1 MASKDPRIEG
11 YAKALLDIAQ
21 AEGVLD
27 QVEDELFRFA
37 RTLENEIRLRDALVD
52 PQLPVER
59 RVAMLRELL
68 GAKATQHTVNLIGFV
83 VEQGRAREL
92 SQIID
97 SLVELAAKERQKA
110 VAEVRTAVALD
121 DDQRERLE
129 RALRD
134 ATGKDITL
142 KVIVDPSV
150 VGGLLARVGDLV
162 FDASVRRRLELAK
175 ERLGKG

>member
-1 MASKDPRIEG
+1 MASRDPRIEG
-11 YAKALLDIAQ
+11 YAKALLDVAQ

-27 QVEDELFRFA
+27 QIEDELFRFA

-68 GAKATQHTVNLIGFV
+68 GAKASQHTVNLIGFV

-92 SQIID
+92 TQIID
-97 SLVELAAKERQKA
+97 SLVELAAHERQKA
-110 VAEVRTAVALD
+110 VAEVRTAVPLD
-121 DDQRERLE
+121 DEQRQRLE

-134 ATGKDITL
+134 ATGKEISL

-150 VGGLLARVGDLV
+150 VGGLVARVGDLV

-175 ERLGKG
+175 ERFGRG

>member
-1 MASKDPRIEG
+1 MSSKDPRVEG
-11 YAKALLDIAQ
+11 YAKALFDIAQ

-59 RVAMLRELL
+59 RVEMLRELL
-68 GAKATQHTVNLIGFV
+68 GAKASPHTVNLISFI

-92 SQIID
+92 THIID
-97 SLVELAAKERQKA
+97 SMVELAARERQ
-110 VAEVRTAVALD
+110 
-121 DDQRERLE
+121 RLE

-134 ATGKDITL
+134 ATGKEITL

-150 VGGLLARVGDLV
+150 VGGLVARVGDLV

-175 ERLGKG
+175 ENFGRGRDG

>member
-1 MASKDPRIEG
+1 MASRDPRIEG

-21 AEGVLD
+21 AEGALD

-37 RTLENEIRLRDALVD
+37 RALENEIRLRDALVD

-68 GAKATQHTVNLIGFV
+68 GTKASQHTVNLISFV

-92 SQIID
+92 TQIID

-121 DDQRERLE
+121 DAQRARLE
-129 RALRD
+129 RALRG
-134 ATGKDITL
+134 ATGKEITL
-142 KVIVDPSV
+142 KIIVDPSV
-150 VGGLLARVGDLV
+150 VGGLIARVGDLV
-162 FDASVRRRLELAK
+162 FDASVRRRLERAK
-175 ERLGKG
+175 EELGRS

>member
-1 MASKDPRIEG
+1 MASKDPRVEG
-11 YAKALLDIAQ
+11 YAKALFDIAQ

-59 RVAMLRELL
+59 RVEMLRELL
-68 GAKATQHTVNLIGFV
+68 GAKASPHAINLISFI

-92 SQIID
+92 THIID
-97 SLVELAAKERQKA
+97 SMVELAARERQRA
-110 VAEVRTAVALD
+110 VAEVRSAVPLD
-121 DDQRERLE
+121 DEQRQRLE
-129 RALRD
+129 RALRE
-134 ATGKDITL
+134 ATGKEITL

-150 VGGLLARVGDLV
+150 VGGLVARVGDLV

-175 ERLGKG
+175 ENLGRG

>member
-1 MASKDPRIEG
+1 MASRDPRIEG
-11 YAKALLDIAQ
+11 YAKALLDVAQ

-27 QVEDELFRFA
+27 QIEDELFRFA

-68 GAKATQHTVNLIGFV
+68 GVKASQHTVNLIGFV

-92 SQIID
+92 IQIID

-121 DDQRERLE
+121 DDQRARLE

-134 ATGKDITL
+134 ATGKEITL
-142 KVIVDPSV
+142 KIIVDPAV
-150 VGGLLARVGDLV
+150 VGGLVARVGDLV

-175 ERLGKG
+175 ERFGRG

>member
-11 YAKALLDIAQ
+11 YAKALLDVAQ

-27 QVEDELFRFA
+27 QVEDELFRFV

-68 GAKATQHTVNLIGFV
+68 GAKASQHTVNLIGFV
-83 VEQGRAREL
+83 VEQGRARDL
-92 SQIID
+92 TQIID
-97 SLVELAAKERQKA
+97 SLVELAAHERQKA
-110 VAEVRTAVALD
+110 VAEVRTAVPLD
-121 DDQRERLE
+121 DEQRQRLE

-134 ATGKDITL
+134 ATGKEISL
-142 KVIVDPSV
+142 KVIVDPAV
-150 VGGLLARVGDLV
+150 VGGLVARVGDLV

-175 ERLGKG
+175 ERFGRG

>member
-1 MASKDPRIEG
+1 MASRDPRIEG

-68 GAKATQHTVNLIGFV
+68 GQKATQHTVNLIGFV

-92 SQIID
+92 IQIID

-121 DDQRERLE
+121 DDQRARLE
-129 RALRD
+129 RALRE
-134 ATGKDITL
+134 ATGKEITL

-150 VGGLLARVGDLV
+150 VGGLVARVGDLV
-162 FDASVRRRLELAK
+162 FDASVRRRLERAK
-175 ERLGKG
+175 EELGRG

>member
-11 YAKALLDIAQ
+11 YARALLDIVQ

-68 GAKATQHTVNLIGFV
+68 GAKASQHTVNLIGFV

-92 SQIID
+92 THIID

-121 DDQRERLE
+121 DDQRDRLE
-129 RALRD
+129 RALRE
-134 ATGKDITL
+134 ATGKEITL
-142 KVIVDPSV
+142 KIIVDPSV
-150 VGGLLARVGDLV
+150 VGGLVARVGDLV
-162 FDASVRRRLELAK
+162 FDASVRRRLELAR
-175 ERLGKG
+175 EGLGRG

>member
-1 MASKDPRIEG
+1 MSSKDPRVEG
-11 YAKALLDIAQ
+11 YAKALFDIAQ
-21 AEGVLD
+21 AEGALD

-52 PQLPVER
+52 PQLPER
-59 RVAMLRELL
+59 RVEMLRELL
-68 GAKATQHTVNLIGFV
+68 GAKASPHTVNLISFI

-92 SQIID
+92 THIID
-97 SLVELAAKERQKA
+97 SMVELAARERQRA
-110 VAEVRTAVALD
+110 VAEVRSAVPLD
-121 DDQRERLE
+121 EEQRQRLE

-134 ATGKDITL
+134 ATGKEITL

-150 VGGLLARVGDLV
+150 VGGLVARVGDLV

-175 ERLGKG
+175 ENLGRG

>member
-1 MASKDPRIEG
+1 MSSKDPRVEG
-11 YAKALLDIAQ
+11 YAKALFDIAQ
-21 AEGVLD
+21 AEGALD

-59 RVAMLRELL
+59 RVEMLRELL
-68 GAKATQHTVNLIGFV
+68 DAKASPHTVNLISFI

-92 SQIID
+92 THIID
-97 SLVELAAKERQKA
+97 SMVELAARERQ
-110 VAEVRTAVALD
+110 
-121 DDQRERLE
+121 RLE
-129 RALRD
+129 GALRD
-134 ATGKDITL
+134 ATGKEITL

-150 VGGLLARVGDLV
+150 VGGLVARVGDLV

-175 ERLGKG
+175 ENLGRG

>member
-1 MASKDPRIEG
+1 MAKDPRVEG
-11 YAKALLDIAQ
+11 YAKALFDIAQ

-59 RVAMLRELL
+59 RVAMIRELL
-68 GAKATQHTVNLIGFV
+68 GAKASPHTTNLISFI
-83 VEQGRAREL
+83 VEQGRAREITH
-92 SQIID
+92 IID
-97 SLVELAAKERQKA
+97 AMVELAARERQLA
-110 VAEVRTAVALD
+110 VAEVRTAVPLD
-121 DDQRERLE
+121 DEQRARLE

-134 ATGKDITL
+134 ATRKEITL
-142 KVIVDPSV
+142 KVIIDPSV
-150 VGGLLARVGDLV
+150 MGGLVARVGDMV

-175 ERLGKG
+175 EEFGRG

>member
-1 MASKDPRIEG
+1 MAKDPRVEG
-11 YAKALLDIAQ
+11 YAKALFDIAQ

-68 GAKATQHTVNLIGFV
+68 GEKASPHTINLISFI
-83 VEQGRAREL
+83 VEQGRAREITR
-92 SQIID
+92 IID
-97 SLVELAAKERQKA
+97 AMVELAAHERQRA
-110 VAEVRTAVALD
+110 VAEVRTAVPLD
-121 DDQRERLE
+121 DEQRARLE

-134 ATGKDITL
+134 ATRKEITL
-142 KVIVDPSV
+142 KVIIDPSV
-150 VGGLLARVGDLV
+150 MGGLVARVGDMV

-175 ERLGKG
+175 EEFGRG

>member
-11 YAKALLDIAQ
+11 YSKALLDIAQ

-68 GAKATQHTVNLIGFV
+68 GTKASQHTVNLIGFV

-92 SQIID
+92 TQIID
-97 SLVELAAKERQKA
+97 TLVELAAKERQKA
-110 VAEVRTAVALD
+110 VAEVRTATSLD
-121 DDQRERLE
+121 DDQRARLE
-129 RALRD
+129 RALRE
-134 ATGKDITL
+134 ATGKEITL

-150 VGGLLARVGDLV
+150 VGGLVARVGDVV
-162 FDASVRRRLELAK
+162 FDASVRRRLERAK
-175 ERLGKG
+175 EELGRG

>member
-1 MASKDPRIEG
+1 MASRDPRIEG

-21 AEGVLD
+21 AEGALD

-59 RVAMLRELL
+59 RVSMLRELL
-68 GAKATQHTVNLIGFV
+68 GTKASQHTVNLVGFV

-92 SQIID
+92 IQIID

-110 VAEVRTAVALD
+110 VAEVRTAVSLD
-121 DDQRERLE
+121 EDQRARLQ
-129 RALRD
+129 RALRE
-134 ATGKDITL
+134 ATGKEITL
-142 KVIVDPSV
+142 KVIVDPSL
-150 VGGLLARVGDLV
+150 VGGLVARVGDVV
-162 FDASVRRRLELAK
+162 FDASVRRRLERAK
-175 ERLGKG
+175 EELGRG

>member
-11 YAKALLDIAQ
+11 YARALLDIAQ
-21 AEGVLD
+21 AEGALD

-68 GAKATQHTVNLIGFV
+68 GTKASQHTVNLIGFV

-92 SQIID
+92 TQIID

-110 VAEVRTAVALD
+110 VAEVRTAVPLD
-121 DDQRERLE
+121 DDQRARLG
-129 RALRD
+129 RALRE
-134 ATGKDITL
+134 ATGKEITL

-175 ERLGKG
+175 ERLGRG